1 MATWMAKQ
9 RSSSLKISPA
19 LGVMA
24 MTTLALSIFAFG
36 SYGIGR
42 GRNTELRFFYSWVA
56 PTLDE
61 VTVVCPVE
69 YALRTDDKN
78 DIVFLGDSTC
88 RTGVDPVR
96 FERLTGLSAYNLG
109 SLRGIGASG
118 FVITAKAYLLR
129 HPKPRALVL
138 CVTPTCFE
146 VDSGTVGGPLPGR
159 FAANYGP
166 EVSEIVPLI
175 DRIAYFSK
183 RGVWSVWPRVDVAKA
198 ALHGQDAR
206 DVPLTGHEAETYHT
220 LQRKTRDSRGFFP
233 LPGSHGPPKGIGAA
247 EPTLIRDEWDKG
259 IRRIAQICGGAGVAL
274 LIQFAPISAQIANA
288 RDFSPLETWSRE
300 LESTYWQTTVARPI
314 VLIYDSPLMWD
325 SLHLNSAGVEKFLP
339 VVAKDVQAALA
350 K

>member
-1 MATWMAKQ
+1 MAIWMAQQ
-9 RSSSLKISPA
+9 RSSSLRISLA
-19 LGVMA
+19 LAVMA
-24 MTTLALSIFAFG
+24 TTTLALAIFAIV

-42 GRNTELRFFYSWVA
+42 GRNTEQRFFYSWIA

-61 VTVVCPVE
+61 ATVVCPVE

-78 DIVFLGDSTC
+78 DVVFVGDSTC
-88 RTGVDPVR
+88 RTGLDPER

-109 SLRGIGASG
+109 SLRGIGAAG
-118 FVITAKAYLLR
+118 FVITAKAYLLH

-146 VDSGTVGGPLPGR
+146 IDSGTFGGPLPGR

-166 EVSEIVPLI
+166 EVSEVVPKI
-175 DRIAYFSK
+175 DRISYFSK
-183 RGVWSVWPRVDVAKA
+183 RGVWSVWPRVDAAKGW
-198 ALHGQDAR
+198 LHGQDVR

-233 LPGSHGPPKGIGAA
+233 LPGSQGPAKGIGGA

-259 IRRIAQICGGAGVAL
+259 IRRIAEICDGAGVPL

-300 LESTYWQTTVARPI
+300 LESTYWHTTVARPI
-314 VLIYDSPLMWD
+314 VLIYNSPLMWD
-325 SLHLNSAGVEKFLP
+325 SLHLNSAGVEKFLL
-339 VVAKDVQAALA
+339 VVAKDVQASLA